1 MMEKLADTTAARQ
14 VELAVYQLESLS
26 TLPPVAARFFPK
38 LMQPQFSPADLAEII
53 ESDAALAAKII
64 TLMSRQRLI
73 AAGEKFSIRQGLDRL
88 PAHLVRNAILSVKV
102 SGDTDSSPDNYRALP
117 RKQLALHNLAVAC
130 CARNIAEIM
139 SPKTDSQLAYTA
151 GLLHD
156 IGKLA
161 LDEAMP
167 KSFTRIISDAKTQ
180 NASALSVE
188 QKQLNTDHT
197 ILGKRLA
204 QKWHLPEQFT
214 LAIWLHHSDTT
225 AIAQNM
231 PEAKIAQIVQLADLV
246 ARQCGIGQSGSYDK
260 PTLPDLLAKSLAI
273 SAEQLKQIR
282 QSLTEQVAQKA
293 KVLGLD
299 LPAVAAT
306 YGDAVHSAVSQLAE
320 DNSKLSLE
328 NRRLQMD
335 SGHFDFMKDF
345 LASVDSAV
353 SPVYVVEKFA
363 GQWQKFYQ
371 TGKVCLYLAPEADS
385 QILEAV
391 VVENLS
397 QSRIVYLNP
406 PTDTPAIPKEIQND
420 FAILDAYGHTD
431 WLFEQLDIDFDSDHG
446 KLIPLLS
453 RGKALGAI
461 VFELRYPGDAELF
474 ERNFKTATSIAGAVL
489 DLVLA
494 SADRQRFA
502 EQFVQLISQ
511 PAQQQPKTQQGD
523 TPLLDAMAEMAAG
536 AAHELNNPLS
546 VISGR
551 AQLLEKSETDTE
563 KKQIL
568 RQIQENTNEISAIV
582 DDMIS
587 FAEPPQPRPTQT
599 NIKQL
604 LDEAVQLT
612 AQKTGVE
619 HIDVQMEI
627 ADNVENVLVD
637 SGQIASAIANI
648 LSNSIESYGGDIG
661 PIKVTADTAGNFV
674 RLQISDAGCG
684 MDAETLQKATQ
695 PFFSAKPAGRKR
707 GMGLAQAQRFVQLN
721 KGSLDI
727 TSESG
732 KGTTVTILLPF

>member
-1 MMEKLADTTAARQ
+1 
-14 VELAVYQLESLS
+14 
-26 TLPPVAARFFPK
+26 
-38 LMQPQFSPADLAEII
+38 
-53 ESDAALAAKII
+53 
-64 TLMSRQRLI
+64 MSQQRLI
-73 AAGEKFSIRQGLDRL
+73 AEAGKFSVRHGLEKL
-88 PAHLVRNAILSVKV
+88 PAHLVRNAILSIKV
-102 SGDTDSSPDNYRALP
+102 TGAGDGDTGPDNYRALP
-117 RKQLALHNLAVAC
+117 RKQLAIHNLAVAC
-130 CARNIAEIM
+130 CAKNIAEIM
-139 SPKTDSQLAYTA
+139 SPKTDSQLAYMA

-161 LDEAMP
+161 LDQAMP
-167 KSFTRIISDAKTQ
+167 KSFTRIISDAKAQ
-180 NASALSVE
+180 NTSALSVE

-204 QKWHLPEQFT
+204 QKWHLPDQLT

-231 PEAKIAQIVQLADLV
+231 PEAKIAQIVQMADLV

-273 SAEQLKQIR
+273 SIEQLKQIR
-282 QSLTEQVAQKA
+282 QNLTEQVAQKA
-293 KVLGLD
+293 KILGLD

-320 DNSKLSLE
+320 DNTKLSLE

-353 SPVYVVEKFA
+353 SPVYVAEKFA
-363 GQWQKFYQ
+363 AQWQKFYQ
-371 TGKVCLYLAPEADS
+371 TGKVCLYLAPSTDS

-397 QSRIVYLNP
+397 QSRIVYLNA
-406 PTDTPAIPKEIQND
+406 PAETALIPKEIQND
-420 FAILDAYGHTD
+420 FAILDAYGYTD
-431 WLFEQLDIDFDSDHG
+431 WLFEQLDVDFDVDHA
-446 KLIPLLS
+446 KLVPLLS

-474 ERNFKTATSIAGAVL
+474 EKNFKTAASIAGAVL
-489 DLVLA
+489 DLSSA

-502 EQFVQLISQ
+502 EQFVQLISR
-511 PAQQQPKTQQGD
+511 PAQQQPKIQQQD
-523 TPLLDAMAEMAAG
+523 TSLLDTMAEMAAG

-551 AQLLEKSETDTE
+551 AQLLAKSETDSE

-568 RQIQENTNEISAIV
+568 KQIQENTGEISAII
-582 DDMIS
+582 DDMMS
-587 FAEPPQPRPTQT
+587 FAQPAQPRLTQT
-599 NIKQL
+599 NIRQL

-612 AQKTGVE
+612 SQKTNVE
-619 HIDVQMEI
+619 HIDVQMAI
-627 ADNVENVLVD
+627 ADTVENVLVD
-637 SGQIASAIANI
+637 SGQIVSAIANI
-648 LSNSIESYGGDIG
+648 LSNSIESYSGNVG
-661 PIKVTADTAGNFV
+661 PIKVTADTDGNFV

-695 PFFSAKPAGRKR
+695 PFFSARPAGRKR
-707 GMGLAQAQRFVQLN
+707 GMGLAHAQRFVQLN

-727 TSESG
+727 TSEPG
-732 KGTTVTILLPF
+732 KGTTVTVLLPFKVKSD

>member
-1 MMEKLADTTAARQ
+1 MTEKLADTTAAQR

-38 LMQPQFSPADLAEII
+38 LMQPQFSAAELAEII
-53 ESDAALAAKII
+53 ESDAALAVKII
-64 TLMSRQRLI
+64 SLMNQQRLI
-73 AAGEKFSIRQGLDRL
+73 ASGGKFSIRQALDKL

-102 SGDTDSSPDNYRALP
+102 SGDTDSGPDNYRALP
-117 RKQLALHNLAVAC
+117 RKQLAIHNLAVAC
-130 CARNIAEIM
+130 CAKDIAETM
-139 SPKTDSQLAYTA
+139 SPKADSELAYTA

-161 LDEAMP
+161 LDQAMP

-180 NASALSVE
+180 NASSLSVE

-225 AIAQNM
+225 AIAQSM

-282 QSLTEQVAQKA
+282 RNLTEQVAQKT

-299 LPAVAAT
+299 LPAVAAV

-320 DNSKLSLE
+320 DNTKLSLE

-335 SGHFDFMKDF
+335 SGHFDFMKEF
-345 LASVDSAV
+345 LAGVDSAV
-353 SPVYVVEKFA
+353 SPVYVAEKFA
-363 GQWQKFYQ
+363 AQWQKFYQ
-371 TGKVCLYLAPEADS
+371 TGKVCLYLAPSPDS

-397 QSRIVYLNP
+397 QSRIVYLNA
-406 PTDTPAIPKEIQND
+406 PTDTAPIPKEIQND

-431 WLFEQLDIDFDSDHG
+431 WLFEQLDIDFDIDHA

-453 RGKALGAI
+453 RGKTLGAI

-489 DLVLA
+489 DLVFA

-502 EQFVQLISQ
+502 EQFVQLISR
-511 PAQQQPKTQQGD
+511 PVQQPEIQPQEA
-523 TPLLDAMAEMAAG
+523 PLLDAMSEMAAG

-551 AQLLEKSETDTE
+551 TQLLTKSETDSE

-568 RQIQENTNEISAIV
+568 RQIQENTSEISAII
-582 DDMIS
+582 DDMMS
-587 FAEPPQPRPTQT
+587 FAQPAQPRPTQT
-599 NIKQL
+599 NVRQL

-612 AQKTGVE
+612 SQKTKVE
-619 HIDVQMEI
+619 NIDVQMAI
-627 ADNVENVLVD
+627 DDSVENVLVD
-637 SGQIASAIANI
+637 SGQIVSAIANV
-648 LSNSIESYGGDIG
+648 LSNSIESYGGNIG
-661 PIKVTADTAGNFV
+661 PIKVTVNTDGSFV
-674 RLQISDAGCG
+674 RLQITDAGCG

-707 GMGLAQAQRFVQLN
+707 GMGLAHAQRFVQLN

-727 TSESG
+727 TSEPG